1 MYAQFFGLKR
11 EPFSIA
17 PDPRYLFMSERHREA
32 LAHLLYGINAGGGF
46 VLLTGEIGAGKTT
59 VCHCFLEQ
67 IPKRCN
73 VAYIFNPK
81 LTVIELLQ
89 SVCDEFHIAPPEP
102 GAVSGRSPTIKDY
115 VDRLNDFLLQAHA
128 IGQNNILII
137 DEAQNLSPDV
147 LEQLRLL
154 TNLETSKRKLLQVIL
169 IGQPELRTM
178 LERPELEQLAQRVI
192 ARYHLDALTEAETVE
207 YIRHRLAVAGLPKAN
222 LFDRGAIR
230 RIYRLSRG
238 VPRRIN
244 LLCDRALLGGYAE
257 GRTQVDRAIVE
268 KAAHEM
274 FGRRA
279 RRAAGRRERAR
290 NLWLV
295 GVGMAAGAMVL
306 GLLAWALNADLPRQW
321 REARFPWSKDVA
333 APASAP
339 AAGVAVADLRP
350 SPPAAAQGPNGAA
363 SASEAASLEGP
374 PSLAPATA
382 AAPPPQPA
390 TSMAEPVVPFR
401 SLQRDEKQAW
411 RELAPLWKVSLG
423 SGDPCQAALKQ
434 QLRCFRSNSSLTT
447 IRQLGRPGILVL
459 RDENDQAAYALLTGL
474 TSQSATLRVDGIS
487 RTVSLVTLAKVWRG
501 DYATLWRTPRGYV
514 SGALDDSPGPL
525 ADWLWTQLAR
535 AQGQPQPA
543 KTANRDRAALR
554 ARVAAFQREYGL
566 EADGLAG
573 PTTLMQLNR
582 GIGVDE
588 PRLQTQ

>member
-59 VCHCFLEQ
+59 VCNCFLEQ

-89 SVCDEFHIAPPEP
+89 SVCDEFHIALPEAAP
-102 GAVSGRSPTIKDY
+102 ERSPTIKDY

-137 DEAQNLSPDV
+137 DEAQNLSVDV

-192 ARYHLDALTEAETVE
+192 ARYHLDALTEAETVQ
-207 YIRHRLAVAGLPKAN
+207 YIKHRLAVAGLPKAS
-222 LFDRGAIR
+222 LFDRGAMR

-257 GRTQVDRAIVE
+257 GRSQVDSAIVE

-279 RRAAGRRERAR
+279 RRAAARRAQSR

-295 GVGMAAGAMVL
+295 GVGIAAGAVVL
-306 GLLAWALNADLPRQW
+306 GVLTWVLNADLPRQV
-321 REARFPWSKDVA
+321 REAHWPWSKDT

-339 AAGVAVADLRP
+339 AVVTAVDTGAGPLVSPGSSAP
-350 SPPAAAQGPNGAA
+350 SAAPLSAAASDPGA
-363 SASEAASLEGP
+363 LEGP
-374 PSLAPATA
+374 PSLSAGAPAPLTQA
-382 AAPPPQPA
+382 ATLPESAA
-390 TSMAEPVVPFR
+390 LFK
-401 SLQRDEKQAW
+401 SLPRDEKQAW
-411 RELAPLWKVSLG
+411 RELAPFWKVSLG
-423 SGDPCQAALKQ
+423 SGEPCQAALQ
-434 QLRCFRSNSSLTT
+434 QQVRCFKSNSSLAT
-447 IRQLGRPGILVL
+447 IRQLGRPGILML
-459 RDENDQAAYALLTGL
+459 RDENNQAAYVLLTGL
-474 TSQSATLRVDGIS
+474 TEQAATLRVDGVS
-487 RTVSLVTLAKVWRG
+487 RTVPLATLARVWRG
-501 DYATLWRTPRGYV
+501 DYATLWRIPRGYV

-525 ADWLWTQLAR
+525 ADWLWAQLAR
-535 AQGQPQPA
+535 AQGQAAPKKA
-543 KTANRDRAALR
+543 YRDRASLR
-554 ARVAAFQREYGL
+554 ARVAAFQRAHGL

>member
-89 SVCDEFHIAPPEP
+89 SICDEFHIALPEP
-102 GAVSGRSPTIKDY
+102 GSVSVPGQSPTIKDY

-192 ARYHLDALTEAETVE
+192 ARYHLDALTEAETVQ

-230 RIYRLSRG
+230 RIFRLSRG

-257 GRTQVDRAIVE
+257 GRSQVDRGIVE

-279 RRAAGRRERAR
+279 RRATTRREHTR

-295 GVGMAAGAMVL
+295 GLGMTAGAVLL
-306 GLLAWALNADLPRQW
+306 GLLTWALNADLPRQW
-321 REARFPWSKDVA
+321 REARFPWSKEI
-333 APASAP
+333 
-339 AAGVAVADLRP
+339 
-350 SPPAAAQGPNGAA
+350 AA
-363 SASEAASLEGP
+363 SAATPAAVVAADPPASLPATPPGATTAGDAGTLEGP

-382 AAPPPQPA
+382 AAAPPA
-390 TSMAEPVVPFR
+390 LAASMSEPVALFKSV
-401 SLQRDEKQAW
+401 LRDEKQAW
-411 RELAPLWKVSLG
+411 RELAPLWKASLG
-423 SGDPCQAALKQ
+423 AGSDPCQTAQKQ
-434 QLRCFRSNSSLTT
+434 QLRCFKSNSSLAT

-459 RDENDQAAYALLTGL
+459 RDDNDQAAYVLLTGL
-474 TSQSATLRVDGIS
+474 TSQTATLRVDGAS
-487 RTVSLVTLAKVWRG
+487 RTVSLETLAKVWRG

-525 ADWLWTQLAR
+525 ADWLWSQLAR
-535 AQGQPQPA
+535 AQGQAQPA
-543 KTANRDRAALR
+543 NKANRDRTALR
-554 ARVAAFQREYGL
+554 ARVSAFQRANGL
-566 EADGLAG
+566 EADGQAG
-573 PTTLMQLNR
+573 PATLMQLNR
-582 GIGVDE
+582 SIGVDE
-588 PRLQTQ
+588 PRLLTQ